1 MILKNMETWHV
12 SFEFLAVLRRLRV
25 LLSNDKVVDLSF
37 AINNSKDQI
46 DDKNTADR

>member
-1 MILKNMETWHV
+1 MILKSMETWQV

-37 AINNSKDQI
+37 AINNSQGAL
-46 DDKNTADR
+46 DD